1 MEKKERGGLKFIEAL
16 QLMFIAFKLLGVID
30 WPWWLVLFPII
41 FPLVILILLILLGLI
56 LEIIDDN

>member
-1 MEKKERGGLKFIEAL
+1 MEKKEQGSLKFIEAL

-41 FPLVILILLILLGLI
+41 FSVVILLLLTLLGLI
-56 LEIIDDN
+56 LEIFDDN

>member
-1 MEKKERGGLKFIEAL
+1 MEKKEQGSLKFIEAL

-41 FPLVILILLILLGLI
+41 FSVVILLLLTLLGLI

>member
-41 FPLVILILLILLGLI
+41 FSVVILLLLTLLGLI
-56 LEIIDDN
+56 LEIFDDN

>member
-30 WPWWLVLFPII
+30 WPWWQVLFPII
-41 FPLVILILLILLGLI
+41 FSLVILLLLTLLGLI
-56 LEIIDDN
+56 LEIIDDI

>member
-1 MEKKERGGLKFIEAL
+1 MEKKERGSLKFIEAL

-41 FPLVILILLILLGLI
+41 FSVVILLLLTLLGLI